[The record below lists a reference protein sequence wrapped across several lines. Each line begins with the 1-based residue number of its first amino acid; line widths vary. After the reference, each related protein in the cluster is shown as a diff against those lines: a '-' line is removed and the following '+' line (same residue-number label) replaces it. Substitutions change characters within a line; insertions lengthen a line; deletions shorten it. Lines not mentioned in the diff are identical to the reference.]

1 MNQPQDIANPRPD
14 LYKILID
21 TRNLEINLFWQ
32 RSNYFLVLNTGIA
45 LGFFNVANEKFRW
58 VFPFFGLIASLL
70 WLAVCLGGKYWQ
82 TRWEQTLAEFEKA
95 NIGSIDF
102 FAASPNVRNAAVE
115 KGLDLPA
122 RSGLQLFLYRRVLKW
137 KPSVS
142 YSMMRLALLF
152 IVGWVIFIVVY
163 LTGGTPAAPG

>member
-1 MNQPQDIANPRPD
+1 VNDTPNRSRPEPKD

-45 LGFFNVANEKFRW
+45 FGFFNVANAKFQW
-58 VFPFFGLIASLL
+58 VFPFFGLLGSLL

-82 TRWEQTLAEFEKA
+82 TRWEQTLSEFEV
-95 NIGSIDF
+95 NNFGPLEF
-102 FAASPNVRNAAVE
+102 FSASRPFLDETVK
-115 KGLDLPA
+115 KGLDPA
-122 RSGLQLFLYRRVLKW
+122 SRHGLEAIVYGWVLKL

-142 YSMMRLALLF
+142 YSMIRLALLF
-152 IVGWVIFIVVY
+152 IIGWMIFIGIAVV
-163 LTGGTPAAPG
+163 GGTPGQ